1 MTDET
6 QELADKVVATFKNN
20 LNEAVRA
27 QIRDADF
34 NELTLMIQQV
44 ISEELARAT
53 DMIEE
58 VARKLRS
65 DTDKPDLGM

>member
-34 NELTLMIQQV
+34 NELTLMIQQA